1 MLRYNLMDKYF
12 LAVITLIIFSI
23 LAVLYVRLSNKGV
36 FLSKEEDKAKEGDN
50 FTFLE

>member
-1 MLRYNLMDKYF
+1 MDKY
-12 LAVITLIIFSI
+12 LLSIIALIIFSV
-23 LAVLYVRLSNKGV
+23 LAILYVQLSGRGI